1 MSLLDTAGIFRFHKE
16 QIKNY
21 GTGTAEA
28 LGWENQE
35 GQLQRF
41 EILSTI
47 GDLNH
52 RSVLDAGCGYGDLR
66 GYLQKQYPEVRY
78 FGVEQMPELLDVAA
92 ERYASL
98 PETLFFQGDFASS
111 ELPVTDYI
119 LLSGSLN
126 YINSDPLFV
135 LKMIEKLF
143 NNCRIALGFNL
154 LSYADPAQ
162 GLIVSYKPAFIRE
175 YCERLSKNVHF
186 FDHYKPND
194 YTIFMYH

>member
-1 MSLLDTAGIFRFHKE
+1 MALLDTAGIFRFHKE
-16 QIKNY
+16 QIKIY
-21 GTGTAEA
+21 GAGTSEA
-28 LGWENQE
+28 LGWENLE

-41 EILSTI
+41 EILSGI

-52 RSVLDAGCGYGDLR
+52 RSVLDAGCGHGDLR
-66 GYLQKQYPEVRY
+66 GYLQEKFPHVRY
-78 FGVEQMPELLDVAA
+78 FGVEQMPELLDIAS

-98 PETLFFQGDFASS
+98 PETLFFQGDFTNA

-135 LKMIEKLF
+135 LKTIEKLF
-143 NNCRIALGFNL
+143 NNCRIAFGFNL

-175 YCERLSKNVHF
+175 YCERLSKQVHF

>member
-16 QIKNY
+16 QIKIY
-21 GTGTAEA
+21 GEGTAES

-41 EILSTI
+41 EVLAEI
-47 GDLNH
+47 GNLNN

-66 GYLQKQYPEVRY
+66 NFLHHKYPLVRY
-78 FGVEQMPELLDVAA
+78 FGVEQMPELLNIAA
-92 ERYASL
+92 ERYSSL
-98 PETLFFQGDFASS
+98 PETLFFQGDFTVA

-126 YINSDPLFV
+126 YLNADPLYV
-135 LKMIEKLF
+135 LKTIEKLF
-143 NNCRIALGFNL
+143 NNCRIGFGFNL

-162 GLIVSYKPAFIRE
+162 GLIVAYKPSFIRE
-175 YCERLSKNVHF
+175 YCERLSKNVCF

-194 YTIFMYH
+194 YTLFMYH

>member
-16 QIKNY
+16 QIKLY
-21 GTGTAEA
+21 GKGTAEA
-28 LGWENQE
+28 LGWENHE
-35 GQLQRF
+35 GQVQRF
-41 EILSTI
+41 DVLSNI

-52 RSVLDAGCGYGDLR
+52 RTVLDAGCGYGDLR
-66 GYLQKQYPEVRY
+66 GYLQEKYPHVRY
-78 FGVEQMPELLDVAA
+78 FGVEQIPELLDIAA
-92 ERYASL
+92 ERYASF
-98 PETLFFQGDFASS
+98 PETLFFQGDFAGS

-135 LKMIEKLF
+135 LKIIEKLF
-143 NNCRIALGFNL
+143 NNCRIAFGFNL

-162 GLIVSYKPAFIRE
+162 GLIVSYKPGFIRE
-175 YCERLSKNVHF
+175 YCERLSKRVLF